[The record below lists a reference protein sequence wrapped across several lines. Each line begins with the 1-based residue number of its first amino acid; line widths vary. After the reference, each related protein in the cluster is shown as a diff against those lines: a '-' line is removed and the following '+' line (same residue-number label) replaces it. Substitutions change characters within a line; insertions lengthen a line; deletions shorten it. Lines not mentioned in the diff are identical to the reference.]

1 MSRTRFSIVALLTLT
16 LVASGALV
24 ASPASAATPDGP
36 NTDCLRAGMS
46 TLKSLGLFSAVAKNG
61 IEVEGIGV
69 LSLSEVLRAHLFQPE
84 LFQTGGVS
92 VIVPDVGS
100 VPATWCN
107 GL

>member
-1 MSRTRFSIVALLTLT
+1 
-16 LVASGALV
+16 
-24 ASPASAATPDGP
+24 
-36 NTDCLRAGMS
+36 MS

-69 LSLSEVLRAHLFQPE
+69 LSLSQVLRAHLFEPE

-92 VIVPDVGS
+92 VIIPDVGP
-100 VPATWCN
+100 VPATWCD